1 MRDNEDVAIELFYH
15 EEVHK
20 CRNSK
25 TAKCSSKEDSQWRTQ
40 NPVKHLGRSFLRKQS
55 TAESR
60 CNYFRKILQMFDWVL
75 NASLVISNTNFS

>member
-40 NPVKHLGRSFLRKQS
+40 NPVKHLGRSFLRKQYEFQL
-55 TAESR
+55 T
-60 CNYFRKILQMFDWVL
+60 CMNLHLK
-75 NASLVISNTNFS
+75 